1 MPLTHSL
8 THSPPSL
15 LHYFCFITSTV
26 YLLLINVPLLVPV
39 LPQSPSLISPR
50 PLQLFASPLHFSS
63 PYASISALSQCSFF
77 LPSFKLFNP
86 HFFFYLF
93 EGGGP
98 RISFLPLLP
107 VFRARHP
114 SVTLSLQTCL
124 IPSHGSPI
132 RPVPPRL
139 SFSPRRQCF
148 LDRSPGYSSQGI
160 RGPPLGEDVAV
171 TMEVASRAYH
181 RPSIYFAS

>member
-1 MPLTHSL
+1 MFLCSFLCSHNRPRSFPPVLFSSSLPLFTFH
-8 THSPPSL
+8 HRMPPSL
-15 LHYFCFITSTV
+15 LC
-26 YLLLINVPLLVPV
+26 L
-39 LPQSPSLISPR
+39 
-50 PLQLFASPLHFSS
+50 
-63 PYASISALSQCSFF
+63 SALSSF
-77 LPSFKLFNP
+77 LPSSFLIP
-86 HFFFYLF
+86 IFFFYLF